1 MRHFGFFSARVP
13 TYIVARH
20 LHKRGHQ
27 NVILNNDYVAKS
39 DESKF
44 EFIRNIG
51 RNYWE
56 KFYIVT
62 KILSSLDYD
71 VVFAYDTSDAM
82 SSVAS
87 PFIKTI
93 LYALRSKRKRKPKV
107 IYYNLELFVL
117 DYKSHL
123 KRILGKSLEQVFIF
137 GCDAFVAL
145 SPTRLHLAEKIFKI
159 TCKKFVIPNSFD
171 FEAKEIRKKP
181 NEPFK
186 LIYTGGIEKFFFDQ
200 IDKVSGSFEFTIHGA
215 SRYKTETLKDRIKKG
230 KSIILSEKI
239 IEDYDEFNRFVE
251 KHDAGFVWYL
261 DTRLNDKFAGWSSTK
276 YFRYLSLGKPVIVRN
291 LPELAETTIQNN
303 FGVIIDDFSEIGEAV
318 EKIKYK
324 YQEYVEGILENYH
337 KFEFSR
343 NFEKLYDFIIS

>member
-1 MRHFGFFSARVP
+1 MRQFGFFSARVP
-13 TYIVARH
+13 TYIVARY

-56 KFYIVT
+56 KFFIVT
-62 KILSSLDYD
+62 KLLSSLDYD
-71 VVFAYDTSDAM
+71 VVLAYDTSDAM
-82 SSVAS
+82 SSIAS

-93 LYALRSKRKRKPKV
+93 LYTLRSKRKRRPKI
-107 IYYNLELFVL
+107 IYYNLELFLL
-117 DYKSHL
+117 DYKSYL
-123 KRILGKSLEQVFIF
+123 KKFLGKSLEQFFIL

-145 SPTRLHLAEKIFKI
+145 SPTRLYLADKIFKI
-159 TCKKFVIPNSFD
+159 PCKKFVIPNSFD

-186 LIYTGGIEKFFFDQ
+186 LIYTGGIEQFFFDQ
-200 IDKVSGSFEFTIHGA
+200 IDKVSNSFEFTIHGI
-215 SRYKTETLKDRIKKG
+215 SRYGTEKLKEKIKRSR
-230 KSIILSEKI
+230 SITLSEKI

-291 LPELAETTIQNN
+291 LPELAETTLQNN
-303 FGVIIDDFSEIGEAV
+303 FGVVIDDFSEIGEAV
-318 EKIKYK
+318 EKIKDK
-324 YQEYVEGILENYH
+324 YQVYVESILENYH

-343 NFEKLYDFIIS
+343 NFKKLYDFITS